1 MTPKPQQEQWQVT
14 DPWLEE
20 RLDKAVTAWLKDVS
34 RTQVQSW
41 IGEGM
46 VKVNGRTVKG
56 NYRLQV
62 NDEVVLIRP
71 EIKES
76 TIEPEPIP
84 LDIRYEDD
92 DLVVVNKPRGLVVH
106 PGPGNPNGTLVNALL
121 YHLQGQL
128 SGIGGVSRPGIVHR
142 IDKDTTGL
150 LVIAKNDST
159 HQALVDQLKEHRV
172 RRVYQAIVQGV
183 LPHQHGTIDAPIGRD
198 PRHRQQ
204 MTVIHQNSKPAV
216 THFSVREHL
225 PEQTLLECRLETGRT
240 HQIRVHLKYIGFPIV
255 GDPVYGPKKQR
266 FPIQGQ
272 ALHAGELSFLHPCSG
287 QEVLVQAEP
296 PEDFQHLLQHLRQQK

>member
-1 MTPKPQQEQWQVT
+1 MTHKPQLEQWQVT
-14 DPWLEE
+14 ESWVEE
-20 RLDKAVTAWLKDVS
+20 RLDKALTAWLEGVS
-34 RTQVQSW
+34 RTQVQAW
-41 IGEGM
+41 IREGM
-46 VKVNGRTVKG
+46 VQVNGRTTKG
-56 NYRLQV
+56 NYRLQA
-62 NDEVVLIRP
+62 NDEVEVTRP
-71 EIKES
+71 EIKKLS
-76 TIEPEPIP
+76 VEPEPIP
-84 LDIRYEDD
+84 LDIRYEDN

-106 PGPGNPNGTLVNALL
+106 PGPGNPAGTLVNALL

-128 SGIGGVSRPGIVHR
+128 SGIGGVARPGIVHR

-150 LVIAKNDST
+150 LVVAKNDFT
-159 HQALVDQLKEHRV
+159 HRALVEQLKEHRV

-198 PRHRQQ
+198 PRHRQR

-216 THFSVREHL
+216 THFTVRERFS
-225 PEQTLLECRLETGRT
+225 QNTLLECHLETGRT

-266 FPIQGQ
+266 APIQGQ
-272 ALHAGELSFLHPCSG
+272 ALHAGELSFLHPRSG

-296 PEDFQHLLQHLRQQK
+296 PEDFRHLLQRLRQQT